1 MISYPWLEEV
11 AQKLDQLLS
20 SKVLTLEG
28 PKGLGKKEIAHEIAK
43 HKLCSSNNACGDCN
57 ACKTFVAGTHPD
69 FFILNNPDSESIKVD
84 QVREL
89 IEFMNLSATSQHK
102 VAIIET
108 CNLMT
113 IQAQNALLKIAED
126 LNEKSSLILVS
137 DQVRSLLPTIYSRS
151 HRLLIKEPSRIDI
164 DSWIK
169 SLGYHDETV
178 FNFPSYFSP
187 LDILEAIKSGETAMY
202 REIYSGFQNL
212 LLKGSGYE
220 KFIKHFKDL
229 SFTFNEKLVFLNDCL
244 KIQLGKNL
252 NFYPRTENTK
262 ELSQEEIFNLSNLI
276 DELTQQIFDL
286 SKVKGLNEQ
295 VGMNYFLSKV
305 HSIYN

>member
-1 MISYPWLEEV
+1 MINYPWLSEIT
-11 AQKLDQLLS
+11 KKFDLLLN
-20 SKVLTLEG
+20 SKVLILEG
-28 PKGLGKKEIAHEIAK
+28 PKGLGKKEIAYEIAN
-43 HKLCSSNNACGDCN
+43 HKLCTSNNACGDCN
-57 ACKTFVAGTHPD
+57 ACKTYVACTHQD
-69 FFILNNPDSESIKVD
+69 FFILNNPDNESIKVD

-89 IEFMNLSATSQHK
+89 ISFVNLSATSQHK
-102 VAIIET
+102 VAVIET

-113 IQAQNALLKIAED
+113 TQAQNALLKIAED
-126 LNEKSSLILVS
+126 LNEKTSLILVS
-137 DQVRSLLPTIYSRS
+137 NQVRSLLPTIYSRS

-202 REIYSGFQNL
+202 NEMYSGFQDL
-212 LLKGSGYE
+212 LLKDNGYE
-220 KFIKHFKDL
+220 KFIKHFKDFSL
-229 SFTFNEKLVFLNDCL
+229 TFNEKLVFLNDCL

-252 NFYPRTENTK
+252 NFYPKTDNTK
-262 ELSQEEIFNLSNLI
+262 ELSKEEIFSLSNLI

-305 HSIYN
+305 HAIYN

>member
-1 MISYPWLEEV
+1 
-11 AQKLDQLLS
+11 
-20 SKVLTLEG
+20 
-28 PKGLGKKEIAHEIAK
+28 
-43 HKLCSSNNACGDCN
+43 
-57 ACKTFVAGTHPD
+57 
-69 FFILNNPDSESIKVD
+69 
-84 QVREL
+84 
-89 IEFMNLSATSQHK
+89 MNLSATSQHK
-102 VAIIET
+102 VTIIET

-151 HRLLIKEPSRIDI
+151 HRLLIKEPSRIEI

-202 REIYSGFQNL
+202 REIYSSFQNL

-229 SFTFNEKLVFLNDCL
+229 SLTFNEKLVFLNDCL

-252 NFYPRTENTK
+252 NFYPKTENTK
-262 ELSQEEIFNLSNLI
+262 ELSEEEIFNLSNLI

>member
-1 MISYPWLEEV
+1 MINYPWLEEV
-11 AQKLDQLLS
+11 TQKIDQLLS
-20 SKVLTLEG
+20 LKVLILEG
-28 PKGLGKKEIAHEIAK
+28 PKGLGKKEIAYEIAK
-43 HKLCSSNNACGDCN
+43 HKLCASNNACGDCN
-57 ACKTFVAGTHPD
+57 ACKLYVARTHQD
-69 FFILNNPDSESIKVD
+69 FFIINNPDNESIKVD
-84 QVREL
+84 QVRGL
-89 IEFMNLSATSQHK
+89 IQFMNLSAISDHK

-113 IQAQNALLKIAED
+113 IQAQNALLKISED

-137 DQVRSLLPTIYSRS
+137 DRARSLLPTIYSRS

-169 SLGYHDETV
+169 NLGYHDETV
-178 FNFPSYFSP
+178 FNFPSFFTP
-187 LDILEAIKSGETAMY
+187 LDILQAIKSGETKMY
-202 REIYSGFQNL
+202 REMYAGFQNL
-212 LLKGSGYE
+212 LLKGNGYE
-220 KFIKHFKDL
+220 KFIKYFKDL
-229 SFTFNEKLVFLNDCL
+229 SLTFNEKLVFLNDCL

-252 NFYPRTENTK
+252 NFYPKNEKIK
-262 ELSQEEIFNLSNLI
+262 ELSREEIFNLSNLI

>member
-1 MISYPWLEEV
+1 MINYPWLEELT
-11 AQKLDQLLS
+11 QKLDQLLS
-20 SKVLTLEG
+20 SKVLILEG

-43 HKLCSSNNACGDCN
+43 QKLCSSNNACGDCN
-57 ACKTFVAGTHPD
+57 ACKTFVAATHPD
-69 FFILNNPDSESIKVD
+69 FFILNNPENESIKVD

-113 IQAQNALLKIAED
+113 IKAQNALLKIAED

-202 REIYSGFQNL
+202 REMYSGFQNL
-212 LLKGSGYE
+212 LIKSSGYE

-229 SFTFNEKLVFLNDCL
+229 SLTFNEKLVFLNDCL

-252 NFYPRTENTK
+252 NFYPKTENAK
-262 ELSQEEIFNLSNLI
+262 ELSEKQIFNLSNLI

>member
-1 MISYPWLEEV
+1 MINYPWLEEV
-11 AQKLDQLLS
+11 TQKIDQLLS
-20 SKVLTLEG
+20 LKVLILEG

-43 HKLCSSNNACGDCN
+43 RKLCASNNACGDCN
-57 ACKTFVAGTHPD
+57 ACKLFVAGTHQD
-69 FFILNNPDSESIKVD
+69 FFIINNSDNESIKVD
-84 QVREL
+84 QVRGL
-89 IEFMNLSATSQHK
+89 IEFMNLSSISDNKA
-102 VAIIET
+102 AIIET
-108 CNLMT
+108 SNLMT
-113 IQAQNALLKIAED
+113 VQAQNALLKISED

-137 DQVRSLLPTIYSRS
+137 DRARSLLPTIYSRS
-151 HRLLIKEPSRIDI
+151 HRLLVKEPSLLDI

-187 LDILEAIKSGETAMY
+187 LDILEAIKSGETSMY
-202 REIYSGFQNL
+202 REMYSGFQNL
-212 LLKGSGYE
+212 LLNGSGYE

-229 SFTFNEKLVFLNDCL
+229 SLTFNEKLVFLNDCL

-252 NFYPRTENTK
+252 NFYPKTENTK
-262 ELSQEEIFNLSNLI
+262 ELSKEEIFNLSNLI